1 MVFAGKQEST
11 VSWVRFMA
19 VAMDSL
25 VLVLEELLF
34 NATLRLTQ
42 GFKCAFNVIL
52 DTT

>member
-1 MVFAGKQEST
+1 
-11 VSWVRFMA
+11 MA

-52 DTT
+52 DTILNHSHSVWT